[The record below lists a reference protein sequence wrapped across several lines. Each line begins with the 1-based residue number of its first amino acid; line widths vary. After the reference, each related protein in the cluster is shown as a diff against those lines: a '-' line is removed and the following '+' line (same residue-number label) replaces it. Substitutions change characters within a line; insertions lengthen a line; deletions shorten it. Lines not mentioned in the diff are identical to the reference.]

1 MWNIGFYLMFSA
13 AALEVGLRLREK
25 REASIAG
32 NYWTLIETSRKYSLQ
47 LGARSW
53 EATGQQSCKLHI
65 RSWAE
70 YQCLICEHTVTPG
83 PLAPHDGEKP
93 VHYENLSGT
102 RQKLIFGAIIS
113 SFVEILGPYVQVE
126 RGLTF
131 GNTYLS
137 LIRKASGAIRN
148 TRKHLERT

>member
-1 MWNIGFYLMFSA
+1 MDNKVASCISGAERNINVSS
-13 AALEVGLRLREK
+13 V
-25 REASIAG
+25 
-32 NYWTLIETSRKYSLQ
+32 N
-47 LGARSW
+47 
-53 EATGQQSCKLHI
+53 
-65 RSWAE
+65 
-70 YQCLICEHTVTPG
+70 TVTPG
-83 PLAPHDGEKP
+83 PPAPHDGEWP

-137 LIRKASGAIRN
+137 LRKASGAIRN
-148 TRKHLERT
+148 TRKHLKRT